1 MAWQSRVVD
10 MERSFEDATA
20 FVRVARRRHGGTKD
34 ASTSS
39 KQLQEDYDAL
49 LAENN
54 DDENDDAG
62 REAGDVERGNGSAS
76 STRPSED
83 DAVGAVARV
92 VVDESDASEDES
104 DGATS
109 SAVPGFDDFGPA
121 MCAVDDATRKKKRLK
136 PSQTSLTFA
145 RRALDAVRNI
155 GLVGA
160 AALFGTFLVFVAFAV
175 YEEMRNDG
183 TDALRP
189 ELGPMAYVDSR
200 TVAEEAA
207 IRGESA
213 KEALLDVEREVK
225 RTTD

>member
-20 FVRVARRRHGGTKD
+20 FVRVARRRHGGVKD
-34 ASTSS
+34 ASTS

>member
-20 FVRVARRRHGGTKD
+20 FVRVARRRHGGVKD
-34 ASTSS
+34 ASTS

-49 LAENN
+49 LAESN
-54 DDENDDAG
+54 DDGYDAR
-62 REAGDVERGNGSAS
+62 RETGDVERGNESAP

-83 DAVGAVARV
+83 DTVDAVAMV

-104 DGATS
+104 DS
-109 SAVPGFDDFGPA
+109 PSAVPGFDDFGPA
-121 MCAVDDATRKKKRLK
+121 VCAVDDAKRRKKRLK
-136 PSQTSLTFA
+136 PSSSPSRTFA
-145 RRALDAVRNI
+145 RRALDAVRNV

-175 YEEMRNDG
+175 YEEMQNDG

-189 ELGPMAYVDSR
+189 DLGPMAYVDSR

-213 KEALLDVEREVK
+213 KEALLDVERESN
-225 RTTD
+225 RTD

>member
-1 MAWQSRVVD
+1 

-20 FVRVARRRHGGTKD
+20 FVRVARRRHGGVKD
-34 ASTSS
+34 ASTS

-49 LAENN
+49 LAESN
-54 DDENDDAG
+54 DDGYDAR
-62 REAGDVERGNGSAS
+62 RETGDVERGNESAP

-83 DAVGAVARV
+83 DTVDAVAMV

-104 DGATS
+104 DS
-109 SAVPGFDDFGPA
+109 PSAVPGFDDFGPA
-121 MCAVDDATRKKKRLK
+121 VCAVDDAKRRKKRLK
-136 PSQTSLTFA
+136 PSSSPSRTFA
-145 RRALDAVRNI
+145 RRALDAVRNV

-175 YEEMRNDG
+175 YEEMQNDG

-189 ELGPMAYVDSR
+189 DLGPMAYVDSR

-213 KEALLDVEREVK
+213 KEALLDVERESN
-225 RTTD
+225 RTD

>member
-1 MAWQSRVVD
+1 

-20 FVRVARRRHGGTKD
+20 FVRVARRRHGGVKD
-34 ASTSS
+34 ASTS

-49 LAENN
+49 LADNN
-54 DDENDDAG
+54 DDGESDDAR
-62 REAGDVERGNGSAS
+62 RETGDVERGNDSAPS
-76 STRPSED
+76 MRPSED
-83 DAVGAVARV
+83 NTVDAVAMV
-92 VVDESDASEDES
+92 VVEESDASEDES
-104 DGATS
+104 DS
-109 SAVPGFDDFGPA
+109 PSAVPGFDDFGPA
-121 MCAVDDATRKKKRLK
+121 LCAVDDAKRKKKRLK
-136 PSQTSLTFA
+136 PTSSPSRTFA
-145 RRALDAVRNI
+145 RRALDAVRNV

-213 KEALLDVEREVK
+213 KEALLDVERESK
-225 RTTD
+225 RTD

>member
-1 MAWQSRVVD
+1 

-20 FVRVARRRHGGTKD
+20 FVRVARRRHGGVKD
-34 ASTSS
+34 ASTS

-54 DDENDDAG
+54 DDGDDAR
-62 REAGDVERGNGSAS
+62 RETGDVERGNDAAP

-83 DAVGAVARV
+83 DTVDAVAMV

-104 DGATS
+104 DS
-109 SAVPGFDDFGPA
+109 PSAVPGFDDFGPA
-121 MCAVDDATRKKKRLK
+121 VCAVDNAKRRKKRLK
-136 PSQTSLTFA
+136 PSSSPSRTFA
-145 RRALDAVRNI
+145 RRALDAVRNV

-213 KEALLDVEREVK
+213 KEALLDVERESK
-225 RTTD
+225 RTD

>member
-20 FVRVARRRHGGTKD
+20 FVRVARRRHGGVKD

>member
-1 MAWQSRVVD
+1 

-20 FVRVARRRHGGTKD
+20 FVRVARRRHGGVKD
-34 ASTSS
+34 ASTS

-54 DDENDDAG
+54 DDDESGSG
-62 REAGDVERGNGSAS
+62 RETGDVERGNGSAS
-76 STRPSED
+76 STRPSGD
-83 DAVGAVARV
+83 DTADAVARV
-92 VVDESDASEDES
+92 VVDESDTSEDES

-121 MCAVDDATRKKKRLK
+121 MRAVDDATRKKKRLK
-136 PSQTSLTFA
+136 PSQTSLASRTFA

-160 AALFGTFLVFVAFAV
+160 AVLFGTFLVFVAFAV

-189 ELGPMAYVDSR
+189 ELGPIAYVDSR

>member
-20 FVRVARRRHGGTKD
+20 FVRVARRRHGGVKD
-34 ASTSS
+34 ASTS

-54 DDENDDAG
+54 DDESDDAG
-62 REAGDVERGNGSAS
+62 RETGDVERGNGSAS

-83 DAVGAVARV
+83 DTADAVARV